1 MGIKKFLKRI
11 FSNKLKDKEKYLYT
25 KVIFNIESEFMI
37 LISFSDHYHNQMM
50 EFLDICSWTSGVI
63 TKLIQSSYDEET
75 DDGKFIIH
83 NRNYLLIDMDDY
95 AYAEILYHS
104 NMSNPIISAI
114 SEDVKNIRHI
124 EKYKDILLFDEPDNI
139 IFDECIEITDYKLPY
154 KVTDMDKIL
163 KSLPNCFTGYTLLP
177 FIHIYFSFTTPISLY
192 DYLLEVYEYKA
203 DEEFID
209 YFESVRKNI
218 ISKLVKHP
226 TDVVLK
232 NYIGPQ
238 YLVMEDEDI
247 PGDLDEESLDDI
259 FKQSYDRFNAISDD
273 NIVYKD
279 IDEVEILD
287 DDFKEET

>member
-1 MGIKKFLKRI
+1 MGLKKFLKRV
-11 FSNKLKDKEKYLYT
+11 FSSKSRDKEKYLYT

-50 EFLDICSWTSGVI
+50 EFLDICSWTSGVT

-75 DDGKFIIH
+75 DNGELIIH

-95 AYAEILYHS
+95 SYAEILYHS

-124 EKYKDILLFDEPDNI
+124 EKYKDVLLFDEPDNI
-139 IFDECIEITDYKLPY
+139 TFDKCIKITDYKLPY
-154 KVTDMDKIL
+154 KVTDIDKIL
-163 KSLPNCFTGYTLLP
+163 KSLPNCFTGYTLLS
-177 FIHIYFSFTTPISLY
+177 FIHIYFPFTTPISLY
-192 DYLLEVYEYKA
+192 DYLLEVYEYKS
-203 DEEFID
+203 DEEAID

-218 ISKLVKHP
+218 LSKLVKHP
-226 TDVVLK
+226 TDAVLR

-247 PGDLDEESLDDI
+247 PGDLDEESLADI
-259 FKQSYDRFNAISDD
+259 FKQTYDRFNAISDD
-273 NIVYKD
+273 NIMYKD
-279 IDEVEILD
+279 IDEIEILEGD
-287 DDFKEET
+287 DNNE